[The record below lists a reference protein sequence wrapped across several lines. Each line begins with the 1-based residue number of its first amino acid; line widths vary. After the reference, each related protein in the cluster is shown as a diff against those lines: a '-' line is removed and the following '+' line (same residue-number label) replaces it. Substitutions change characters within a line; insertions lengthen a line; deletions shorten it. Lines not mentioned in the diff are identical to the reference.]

1 MSPPR
6 RSPEEW
12 PTARQPVS
20 SPPPTTPSGR
30 FGWPALL
37 GAGLVGLLCGVALV
51 TVIALAA
58 GGPARTVTLPASAA
72 PATGAPVVP
81 NVVGI
86 RYDRAKAAV
95 HRAGYSD
102 LREGGGLLGVID
114 DSNWKVVAESP
125 PAGGA
130 AASRRRR
137 ATVDRARLSA
147 KGRVGA
153 RW

>member
-12 PTARQPVS
+12 PTARQSV
-20 SPPPTTPSGR
+20 SPPPPATASGR
-30 FGWPALL
+30 FGWPALA
-37 GAGLVGLLCGVALV
+37 GAGLVGLLCGVGLV

-58 GGPARTVTLPASAA
+58 GGPAPARTVTLPASAA

-81 NVVGI
+81 NVVGV

-125 PAGGA
+125 PAGAPLPRGA
-130 AASRRRR
+130 A
-137 ATVDRARLSA
+137 VRLSIER
-147 KGRVGA
+147 G
-153 RW
+153 